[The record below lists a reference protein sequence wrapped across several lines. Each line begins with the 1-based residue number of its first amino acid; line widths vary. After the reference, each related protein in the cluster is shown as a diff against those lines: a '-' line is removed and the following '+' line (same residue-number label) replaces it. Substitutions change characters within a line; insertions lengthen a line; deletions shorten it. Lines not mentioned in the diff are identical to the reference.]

1 MKPGELKTLIKTLRA
16 MGVVSY
22 EAEGVKLLL
31 DPNFIQPTKS
41 RKSKAQQP
49 QNLQS
54 QIDSLVPRMSE
65 EDWLLAGVSPE
76 DAN

>member
-1 MKPGELKTLIKTLRA
+1 

-22 EAEGVKLLL
+22 EAEGVKILL
-31 DPNFIQPTKS
+31 DPNFVAPAKGRRAARTTQ
-41 RKSKAQQP
+41 A

-54 QIDSLVPRMSE
+54 QIDSLVPSMSE
-65 EDWLLAGVSPE
+65 EDWLLAGINPE